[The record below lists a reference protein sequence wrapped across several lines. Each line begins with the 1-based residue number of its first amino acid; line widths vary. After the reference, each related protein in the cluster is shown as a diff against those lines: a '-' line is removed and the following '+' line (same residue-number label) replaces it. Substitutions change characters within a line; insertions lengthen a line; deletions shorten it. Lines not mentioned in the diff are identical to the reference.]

1 MTDQTITVED
11 YKCVSDEF
19 FGKYNFVVE
28 RMGPGPTKAEDVLKV
43 MEALSGAVMKERVK
57 EKVGPFGF
65 YKNGKEKDNA
75 SN

>member
-1 MTDQTITVED
+1 
-11 YKCVSDEF
+11 
-19 FGKYNFVVE
+19 
-28 RMGPGPTKAEDVLKV
+28 MGPGPTKAEDVLKV

-75 SN
+75 SD